1 MDMAALGQRLTSLRL
16 ALGKSQQEIANA
28 AIVARSYYAQME
40 RGTILSVSL
49 DRIERLGLA
58 LGVTRA
64 YLLGDATQATRAFP
78 ASAAAASH
86 VRLSTVA
93 EQRPST
99 RRLTSWKG
107 ANSSAR
113 PPRCTVRARPAPRS
127 RTAPASGSNNS
138 KRTGAC
144 QRLSA

>member
-28 AIVARSYYAQME
+28 ASVARSYYAQME

-78 ASAAAASH
+78 ANLDTFAKHQQKDYDNADLLLRVPHYTKVDTLRVVDWLALYQAIKPYI
-86 VRLSTVA
+86 
-93 EQRPST
+93 E
-99 RRLTSWKG
+99 K
-107 ANSSAR
+107 
-113 PPRCTVRARPAPRS
+113 
-127 RTAPASGSNNS
+127 
-138 KRTGAC
+138 
-144 QRLSA
+144 

>member
-28 AIVARSYYAQME
+28 ARVARSYYAQME

-78 ASAAAASH
+78 ANLDAFAKQQQ
-86 VRLSTVA
+86 LDYD
-93 EQRPST
+93 
-99 RRLTSWKG
+99 
-107 ANSSAR
+107 
-113 PPRCTVRARPAPRS
+113 
-127 RTAPASGSNNS
+127 TADLLLRIPHYTKVDTLRVVDWLALYQAI
-138 KRTGAC
+138 KPYIEK
-144 QRLSA
+144 